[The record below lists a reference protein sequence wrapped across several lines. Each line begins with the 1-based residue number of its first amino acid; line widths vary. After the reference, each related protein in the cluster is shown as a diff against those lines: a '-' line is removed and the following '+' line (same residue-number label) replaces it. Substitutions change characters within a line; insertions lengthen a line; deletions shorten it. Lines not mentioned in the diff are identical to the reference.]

1 MTRKAV
7 AVARITRPVEGAQ
20 TGFAKV
26 FAFLRD
32 RLLDGSIHPGD
43 RLVPERELALQLG
56 VSRPILREALRGL
69 SMMGVVEIRERVG
82 TFVRQPDV
90 SVLGDFFAFA
100 VAQRADI
107 VDDVM
112 QARIAIEVQAVRLAC
127 RQATPSDLARIA
139 AAVGRIEATVDDSE
153 EGGRADFD
161 FHSALV
167 QASGS
172 ETLVQL
178 YAALSTLLMRSHRER
193 RGVVGGDPALK
204 RHLVEDHARIVQAL
218 LSRDADRADAVL
230 RQHFRIG
237 DEYRRSAA
245 ASPAA
250 APVAAARR
258 SRAAAPATPTAAPRR
273 RQPV

>member
-1 MTRKAV
+1 MTTRKTA
-7 AVARITRPVEGAQ
+7 AAATITRPAEVGPQ

-82 TFVRQPDV
+82 TVVRQPDV

-139 AAVGRIEATVDDSE
+139 AAVERIEATVDDSE

-161 FHSALV
+161 FHAALV

-172 ETLVQL
+172 ETLIQL

-193 RGVVGGDPALK
+193 RGAVGGDPALK
-204 RHLVEDHARIVQAL
+204 RHLVQDHARIVQAL
-218 LSRDADRADAVL
+218 VSRDGDRADRVL
-230 RQHFRIG
+230 REHFDIG

-245 ASPAA
+245 ALSRRPPAA
-250 APVAAARR
+250 PAARR
-258 SRAAAPATPTAAPRR
+258 REPA
-273 RQPV
+273 